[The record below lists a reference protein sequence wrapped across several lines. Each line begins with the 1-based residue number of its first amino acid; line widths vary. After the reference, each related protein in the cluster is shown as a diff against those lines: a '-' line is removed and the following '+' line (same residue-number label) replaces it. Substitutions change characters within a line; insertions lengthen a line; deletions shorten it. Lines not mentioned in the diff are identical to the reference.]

1 MFFILCDTWNT
12 LLFMKVYRYSETVL
26 SAMLLLSLKPLYCK
40 KSVFYALSAQQQ
52 YDTDANTK
60 IQNKADCA
68 S

>member
-1 MFFILCDTWNT
+1 
-12 LLFMKVYRYSETVL
+12 MKVYRYSETVL

-52 YDTDANTK
+52 NDTDANTK